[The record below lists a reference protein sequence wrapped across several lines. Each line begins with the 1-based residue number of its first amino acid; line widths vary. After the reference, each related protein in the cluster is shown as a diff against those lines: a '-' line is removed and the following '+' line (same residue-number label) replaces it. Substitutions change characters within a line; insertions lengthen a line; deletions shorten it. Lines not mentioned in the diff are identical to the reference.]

1 MLIGMLFGL
10 AIYNSINLDVAFPT
24 VIFKKLTGQ
33 PGGFHDLE
41 HFEPDLYQNMSK
53 LLEYD
58 EATIDSLE
66 LNFVASITSMFGEVV
81 ENDLI
86 ENGKNT
92 KVTINNVHQYVDQY
106 ADFLL
111 NKSIEKSV
119 SFSTC
124 RREVNFLLVSC
135 LSTRFRAGDTA

>member
-119 SFSTC
+119 SFLTC
-124 RREVNFLLVSC
+124 RREVDFLLVSC

>member
-33 PGGFHDLE
+33 PGGFPDLE

-81 ENDLI
+81 ENELI

-119 SFSTC
+119 SVLTC
-124 RREVNFLLVSC
+124 QRLTTNYC
-135 LSTRFRAGDTA
+135 

>member
-119 SFSTC
+119 SCITC

-135 LSTRFRAGDTA
+135 LSTWFRAGDTP